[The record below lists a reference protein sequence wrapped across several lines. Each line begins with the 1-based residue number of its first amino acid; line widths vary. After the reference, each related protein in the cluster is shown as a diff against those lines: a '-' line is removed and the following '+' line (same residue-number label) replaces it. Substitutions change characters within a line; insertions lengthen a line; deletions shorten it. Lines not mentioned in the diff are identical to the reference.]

1 MRQMAPTPL
10 DQSCTGR
17 RAVRQPRCGRGEEE
31 EGEKDDVAYR
41 NYAESLA
48 ALVLSRR
55 PSAAAVI
62 TRATQSVAEQT
73 KWG

>member
-31 EGEKDDVAYR
+31 EGEEDDVAYR
-41 NYAESLA
+41 NYVESLA
-48 ALVLSRR
+48 ALVLEPPTICRR
-55 PSAAAVI
+55 
-62 TRATQSVAEQT
+62 RNYLRQSVAEQA